1 MWAYRQK
8 GWDPYPVLAFSPI
21 CGWRKRSPVRTRHLG
36 CMLWGAIHVNQVA
49 GDVHIAAR
57 TGLIDNWGRQVY
69 DQEIIHTLSSSHF
82 IQQSF
87 SFSAVKCSFSFGDVI
102 PGVSFPLDGKSF
114 WSPLCTPHPVV

>member
-1 MWAYRQK
+1 M
-8 GWDPYPVLAFSPI
+8 
-21 CGWRKRSPVRTRHLG
+21 G

-49 GDVHIAAR
+49 GNVHIAAR